1 MNDFL
6 ELDEN
11 KKTIKSL
18 NLDDFSIEDLKKY
31 IIEVENEIIR
41 AKEEIK
47 KKSEFLREAEDFFK

>member
-6 ELDEN
+6 EIDEN
-11 KKTIKSL
+11 KKAIKSL

-31 IIEVENEIIR
+31 IIEIENEIIR